1 VVASNVP
8 VPKEVA
14 EITSPETIKGSVY
27 YTPRVDVYETPEEL
41 VVLCDLPGVKAE
53 NVELKFEKGELSLHG
68 KVPPRPETI
77 ELLTGEYGVGDFF
90 RSLTIFTEVNSDRIT
105 AEYKLGVLTV
115 HLPKTEA
122 VKPKRIPIRPE

>member
-1 VVASNVP
+1 VVATNVT

-14 EITSPETIKGSVY
+14 EVAAPETIKGGVY

-41 VVLCDLPGVKAE
+41 VVLCDLPGVKPE
-53 NVELKFEKGELSLHG
+53 NLELKVERGEMSLHG
-68 KVPPRPETI
+68 KVPPRPETV

-90 RSLTIFTEVNSDRIT
+90 RSFTISTEVKVKRIT

-122 VKPKRIPIRPE
+122 VKPKRIPIKPE